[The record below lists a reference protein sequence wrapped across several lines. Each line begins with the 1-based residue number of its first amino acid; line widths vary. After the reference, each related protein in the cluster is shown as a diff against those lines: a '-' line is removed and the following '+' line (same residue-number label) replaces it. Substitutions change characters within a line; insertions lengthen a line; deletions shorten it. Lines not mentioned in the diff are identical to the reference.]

1 MLKGLEQEL
10 QIEKPQTL
18 KWLAIDEIAMLGE
31 WECCYI
37 VLVNDK

>member
-1 MLKGLEQEL
+1 MRKHEIKTMLKGLEQEL

-31 WECCYI
+31 
-37 VLVNDK
+37 